1 MKVKIGDNVFDI
13 QYGWL
18 KITEFNDRF
27 LKATNTNSG
36 EHTYYLNGLEYGND
50 IYPLMEVISY
60 RYRKTLPTILTT
72 NLNEKQIIDRYGLR
86 LQDRL
91 DEQYDK
97 IIYKNSS
104 FRKLNKQ

>member
-1 MKVKIGDNVFDI
+1 MDLSKMPDADR
-13 QYGWL
+13 
-18 KITEFNDRF
+18 EFYKDRPI
-27 LKATNTNSG
+27 LYIDDLGVERLVSK
-36 EHTYYLNGLEYGND
+36 EYGND

-60 RYRKTLPTILTT
+60 RYRKTLPTIITT

-104 FRKLNKQ
+104 FRKLNNK